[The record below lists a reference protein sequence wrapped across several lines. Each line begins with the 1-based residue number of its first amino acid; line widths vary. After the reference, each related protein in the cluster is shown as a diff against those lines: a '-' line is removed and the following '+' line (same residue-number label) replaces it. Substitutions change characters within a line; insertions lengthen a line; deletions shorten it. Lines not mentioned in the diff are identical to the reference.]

1 MVKDEWANDAQWR
14 KESDEWVATM
24 EKSRIRKEKLRLK
37 EQLKLEECN
46 HKIEE
51 WCEVCSYDYATGE
64 KYDFI

>member
-24 EKSRIRKEKLRLK
+24 EKSRIRKEKLRLT
-37 EQLKLEECN
+37 ECN

-51 WCEVCSYDYATGE
+51 WCEVCSYDYETGE